1 VTRTKIQTRRI
12 RDLAE
17 RGWELVRADERP
29 SAQFFGEA
37 PFRFEGPTFRN
48 TTTSA
53 VGMSLERAVTGT
65 AWGSFLESGLTFQGK
80 PTTLDGEFNR
90 GRPRDPR
97 TGRFV
102 S

>member
-1 VTRTKIQTRRI
+1 
-12 RDLAE
+12 
-17 RGWELVRADERP
+17 
-29 SAQFFGEA
+29 
-37 PFRFEGPTFRN
+37 
-48 TTTSA
+48 
-53 VGMSLERAVTGT
+53 MSLERAVTGT

>member
-12 RDLAE
+12 
-17 RGWELVRADERP
+17 
-29 SAQFFGEA
+29 
-37 PFRFEGPTFRN
+37 
-48 TTTSA
+48 
-53 VGMSLERAVTGT
+53 GT

-80 PTTLDGEFNR
+80 PTSLDAEFNR